1 MPCNTVLPMPSA
13 TTKLSA
19 LEGAVIRIEIDS
31 MRMLV
36 IPEWRDGPA
45 ALRHAAA
52 GAAGIGELDAVLLSG
67 GVWSGKREAG
77 LPAARR
83 VYASK
88 PVAACLGCGAVG
100 LAAYETG
107 TLCRDG
113 LTRLLVTAT
122 PAGSAGDAGIGF
134 VLGSVRP
141 GDLLYLPGV
150 GVSPE
155 GVTDVADRFAPR
167 AVLLGATWFVRRCGP
182 GSRDHDLAWMVARAF
197 PDAVLLVGD
206 GWPEAG
212 RSPLAGRARP
222 DLAGRLT
229 FFRKGRPLTIT

>member
-1 MPCNTVLPMPSA
+1 M
-13 TTKLSA
+13 
-19 LEGAVIRIEIDS
+19 
-31 MRMLV
+31 
-36 IPEWRDGPA
+36 
-45 ALRHAAA
+45 
-52 GAAGIGELDAVLLSG
+52 
-67 GVWSGKREAG
+67 
-77 LPAARR
+77 PAARR
-83 VYASK
+83 IYASK
-88 PVAACLGCGAVG
+88 PVAACLGGGAVG

-155 GVTDVADRFAPR
+155 GVTDVADHFAPR
-167 AVLLGATWFVRRCGP
+167 AVLLGATWFDRRCGP
-182 GSRDHDLAWMVARAF
+182 GSRDDDMAWVVARAF

>member
-1 MPCNTVLPMPSA
+1 MPSA

-45 ALRHAAA
+45 APWHAAA
-52 GAAGIGELDAVLLSG
+52 GAAGIGELDGVLLGGG

-88 PVAACLGCGAVG
+88 PVAAFLGGGVVG
-100 LAAYETG
+100 LAAYETS

-122 PAGSAGDAGIGF
+122 PAGSGGDEVGIGF

-155 GVTDVADRFAPR
+155 GVTDVADRFEPR
-167 AVLLGATWFVRRCGP
+167 AVLLGASWFDRRCGP
-182 GSRDHDLAWMVARAF
+182 GSRDDDLAWVVARAF

-222 DLAGRLT
+222 DLASRLT

>member
-1 MPCNTVLPMPSA
+1 MPTA

-31 MRMLV
+31 MRMLA

-52 GAAGIGELDAVLLSG
+52 GAAGIGELDALLLGGGVSSG
-67 GVWSGKREAG
+67 GREAG

-88 PVAACLGCGAVG
+88 PVAACLGSGAVG

-122 PAGSAGDAGIGF
+122 PAGSGGDEAEIGF

-141 GDLLYLPGV
+141 GDLLYLPGA

-167 AVLLGATWFVRRCGP
+167 AVLLGATWFDRRCGP
-182 GSRDHDLAWMVARAF
+182 GSRDDDLAWVVARAF

-222 DLAGRLT
+222 DLASRLT
-229 FFRKGRPLTIT
+229 FFRKGRPLAIT

>member
-1 MPCNTVLPMPSA
+1 MPTA

-31 MRMLV
+31 MRMLA

-52 GAAGIGELDAVLLSG
+52 GAAGIGELDAVLLGG
-67 GVWSGKREAG
+67 GVWSGGREAG

-88 PVAACLGCGAVG
+88 PVAACLGGGAVG
-100 LAAYETG
+100 LAAYETS

-167 AVLLGATWFVRRCGP
+167 AVLLGATWFDRRCGP
-182 GSRDHDLAWMVARAF
+182 GSRDDDLAWVVARAF

-212 RSPLAGRARP
+212 RSPLAGR
-222 DLAGRLT
+222 LT

>member
-1 MPCNTVLPMPSA
+1 MPTA

-31 MRMLV
+31 MRMLA

-52 GAAGIGELDAVLLSG
+52 GAAGIGELNALLLG
-67 GVWSGKREAG
+67 GGMWSGKREAG

-88 PVAACLGCGAVG
+88 PVAACLGGGAVG
-100 LAAYETG
+100 LAAYETS
-107 TLCRDG
+107 TLCRYG

-122 PAGSAGDAGIGF
+122 PAGSAGAEAEIGF

-167 AVLLGATWFVRRCGP
+167 AVLLGATWFDRRCGP
-182 GSRDHDLAWMVARAF
+182 GSRDDDLVWAVARAF

-206 GWPEAG
+206 GWPEAA

>member
-1 MPCNTVLPMPSA
+1 MPSA

-31 MRMLV
+31 MWMLA

-45 ALRHAAA
+45 APWHAAA
-52 GAAGIGELDAVLLSG
+52 GAAGIGELDAVLLGGG

-88 PVAACLGCGAVG
+88 PVAACLGGGAVG
-100 LAAYETG
+100 LAAYETS

-122 PAGSAGDAGIGF
+122 PAGSAGGAGIGF

-167 AVLLGATWFVRRCGP
+167 AVLLGASWFDRRCGP
-182 GSRDHDLAWMVARAF
+182 GSRDDDLARVVARAF

-222 DLAGRLT
+222 DLASRLT

>member
-1 MPCNTVLPMPSA
+1 MPTA
-13 TTKLSA
+13 TAKLSA

-31 MRMLV
+31 MRMLA

-52 GAAGIGELDAVLLSG
+52 GAAGIGELDALLLGGGVSSG
-67 GVWSGKREAG
+67 GREAG

-88 PVAACLGCGAVG
+88 PVAACLGGGVVG

-113 LTRLLVTAT
+113 MTRLLVTAT
-122 PAGSAGDAGIGF
+122 PAGGGGDEVGIGF

-141 GDLLYLPGV
+141 GDLLYLPGA

-167 AVLLGATWFVRRCGP
+167 AVLLGASWFDRRCGP
-182 GSRDHDLAWMVARAF
+182 GSRDDDLAWVMARAF
-197 PDAVLLVGD
+197 PNAVLLVGD

-222 DLAGRLT
+222 DLASRLT

>member
-1 MPCNTVLPMPSA
+1 MPTA
-13 TTKLSA
+13 TAKLSA

-31 MRMLV
+31 MRMLA

-52 GAAGIGELDAVLLSG
+52 GAAGIGELDALLLGGGVSSG
-67 GVWSGKREAG
+67 GREAG

-88 PVAACLGCGAVG
+88 PVAACLGGGAVG

-122 PAGSAGDAGIGF
+122 PAGSGGDEAEIGF

-167 AVLLGATWFVRRCGP
+167 AVLLGASWFDRRCGP
-182 GSRDHDLAWMVARAF
+182 GSRDDDLAWVVARAF
-197 PDAVLLVGD
+197 PNAVLLVGD

-222 DLAGRLT
+222 DLASRLT
-229 FFRKGRPLTIT
+229 FFRKGRPLAIT

>member
-1 MPCNTVLPMPSA
+1 MPAA

-31 MRMLV
+31 MRMLA
-36 IPEWRDGPA
+36 IPEWRDGRA

-52 GAAGIGELDAVLLSG
+52 GAAGIGELDALLLGGVSSG
-67 GVWSGKREAG
+67 GREAG

-88 PVAACLGCGAVG
+88 PVAACLGGGAVG

-122 PAGSAGDAGIGF
+122 PTGSGGDEVGIGF

-167 AVLLGATWFVRRCGP
+167 AVLLGATWFDRRCGP
-182 GSRDHDLAWMVARAF
+182 GSRDDDLAWVVARAF

-212 RSPLAGRARP
+212 RSLAAGRARP